1 MSTRRQR
8 GIALIAVLWV
18 LLLLAFLA
26 ASFSSSTR
34 TEANLAR
41 NLVEN
46 AKAAALAD
54 AGVYRAIAGLSIP
67 IEEGG
72 LRVDGTVYAW
82 TFGEGEARFA
92 IHDEGGKIDLNGASV
107 GLLHGLFRSIGL
119 DEQEAADLAD
129 AIADFRDDDDDR
141 RPGGAEDLDYQA
153 ADLPHRAKDA
163 PFELIAELLQVK
175 GMTGELYLRLRPSL
189 TVYTG
194 EDIPDRSTAPPEV
207 LAALSAALPEDLEQ
221 DMDEEEEEAE
231 EAARRE
237 EEQAATPSTPLPT
250 SLSTLEEGGSDAR
263 SELGVYTV
271 HSEGRSA
278 GGAVYGRDA
287 VVRVNEGGNPP
298 YLFLAWGQGRRE
310 LFPPEAPA
318 EE

>member
-46 AKAAALAD
+46 AKAEALAD
-54 AGVYRAIAGLSIP
+54 AGVYQGIAGLAIP

-82 TFGEGEARFA
+82 AFGDGEVRFA

-107 GLLHGLFRSIGL
+107 DLLHGLFRVVGL
-119 DEQEAADLAD
+119 DDQEAAALAD
-129 AIADFRDDDDDR
+129 AIVDFRDDDNDR
-141 RPGGAEDLDYQA
+141 RPHGAEDPDYQA
-153 ADLPHRAKDA
+153 AGLPNQAKDA
-163 PFELIAELLQVK
+163 PFELVEELLQVK
-175 GMTGELYLRLRPSL
+175 GVTGELYLRLRPSL

-194 EDIPDRSTAPPEV
+194 EGIPDSSTAPPEV
-207 LAALSAALPEDLEQ
+207 LAALSAILPEDLEQ
-221 DMDEEEEEAE
+221 DTAQEEEEGVEQ
-231 EAARRE
+231 RE
-237 EEQAATPSTPLPT
+237 GEQAAIPSTPFST
-250 SLSTLEEGGSDAR
+250 SLSILEDGGTDAR
-263 SELGVYTV
+263 SKLGIYTV

-287 VVRVNEGGNPP
+287 VVRVNEGGDSP
-298 YLFLAWGQGRRE
+298 YKFLAWSQGRRE
-310 LFPPEAPA
+310 LFPPETPP